1 MSTRVSQNPPP
12 SKQKER
18 KVRRSRNRNRR
29 RRNQRYNMPAAYAS
43 NTTTTSTVRQ
53 NRNGRA
59 TLTFREIFPL
69 TMHSL
74 NETVDLV
81 LPFSPCKWLGTR
93 TSTLCSTYSSFRPK
107 RVRVTYRP
115 TRGSSNSGAVAVGC
129 IFDGAAAHF
138 TNRDN
143 GFQALTASNGGYLTN
158 IWKPHS
164 SMVALQ
170 TSLRANTFPLYN
182 VDPDDIPFYILA
194 IVSGVAADTA
204 VGYIEISATL
214 TLHNPLTNIIPNSCS
229 DYVNAEFEDTST
241 TEQTSTILKVPLSA
255 FNSVPVTGDDFWFV
269 AGRNLLNRSQE
280 VFTRILAP
288 FHGESQGVDA
298 NNQVLFKVD
307 SYYAPSTA
315 LLRMIGAVS
324 QNF

>member
-12 SKQKER
+12 SKKKEVKAR
-18 KVRRSRNRNRR
+18 KPRTRMRR
-29 RRNQRYNMPAAYAS
+29 RRQRQNLPAAYAS
-43 NTTTTSTVRQ
+43 STTTASTVRQ

-69 TMHSL
+69 TL
-74 NETVDLV
+74 NEEAGVVDLI

-93 TSTLCSTYSSFRPK
+93 TATLCSTYSSFRPK
-107 RVRVTYRP
+107 RVRITYRP
-115 TRGSSNSGAVAVGC
+115 IRGANNSGAVAIGC

-138 TNRDN
+138 TNRDT

-182 VDPDDIPFYILA
+182 VDPDDIPFYILG
-194 IVSGVAADTA
+194 IVSGIANGVTA
-204 VGYIEISATL
+204 GYIEINATL
-214 TLHNPLTNIIPNSCS
+214 TLHNPLTNIIPNTSS
-229 DYVNAEFEDTST
+229 NYVEGQFVDEST
-241 TEQTSTILKVPLSA
+241 ETQQSTILKLPVAA
-255 FNSVPVTGDDFWFV
+255 FSSNPVQGDDYWFV
-269 AGRNLLNRSQE
+269 AGRNLLNRSQQIL
-280 VFTRILAP
+280 TRILSP
-288 FHGESQGVDA
+288 FHAESLGLSE
-298 NNQVLFKVD
+298 NNEALFKVD
-307 SYYAPSTA
+307 SLYAPVTS
-315 LLRMIGAVS
+315 LIRMIGAVS